1 AFAFGC
7 LAAAAFAGAA
17 FAAAAF
23 AGAALGAPDGSWLT
37 PWPASARMPVRC
49 STRIVRMRAM
59 SRFRSRINTGFWSCR
74 IAFRKRRLKISS
86 CSSRIRVSISS
97 SVMSR
102 IFSAFSSLISA
113 PRQILPLDEL
123 RLDRQLARAELH
135 GLFGQ
140 LRADSLE
147 LEEHAPGLH
156 DGHPEFGR
164 ALAFSHSRLRRLHRH
179 RLVRED
185 ANPHLAAALDEARD
199 RHARGLDLAIGDPRR
214 LERLQSELSERHGGA
229 AVRHAL
235 AAPAHLLPVFDPLRY
250 EHDPLPCRLLLRR
263 GARLA
268 GRRGH
273 GRLLLL

>member
-1 AFAFGC
+1 
-7 LAAAAFAGAA
+7 
-17 FAAAAF
+17 
-23 AGAALGAPDGSWLT
+23 
-37 PWPASARMPVRC
+37 
-49 STRIVRMRAM
+49 M
-59 SRFRSRINTGFWSCR
+59 SRLRSRIRTGFWSCR

-156 DGHPEFGR
+156 DGSQNSGEPFPFPIRVSAG
-164 ALAFSHSRLRRLHRH
+164 FT
-179 RLVRED
+179 VT
-185 ANPHLAAALDEARD
+185 
-199 RHARGLDLAIGDPRR
+199 GLSGKMRI
-214 LERLQSELSERHGGA
+214 H
-229 AVRHAL
+229 
-235 AAPAHLLPVFDPLRY
+235 
-250 EHDPLPCRLLLRR
+250 
-263 GARLA
+263 
-268 GRRGH
+268 
-273 GRLLLL
+273 